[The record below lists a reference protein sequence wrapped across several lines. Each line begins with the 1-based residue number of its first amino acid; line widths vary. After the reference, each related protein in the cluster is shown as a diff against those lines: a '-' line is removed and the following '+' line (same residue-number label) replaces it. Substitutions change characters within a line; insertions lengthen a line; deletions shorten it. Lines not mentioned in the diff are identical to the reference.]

1 MTNSYEIINVVE
13 KINREQLFAIY
24 QKTKKNRSHSNHDVA
39 DVQKTKKKYG
49 VFAQFLICLAYVTIG
64 SSDEGTG
71 LNGLLV
77 Q

>member
-24 QKTKKNRSHSNHDVA
+24 HKMKKNRSHSNHDVA
-39 DVQKTKKKYG
+39 DVQKHNKKYSA
-49 VFAQFLICLAYVTIG
+49 FAQFLICLPQVTIG

-71 LNGLLV
+71 LNGFLV